1 MMSIEEEIEEWKRRW
16 ELKGLPKALLDE
28 LAEEAR
34 REWDIELGYRETKLY
49 YDLIV
54 NVIDLNHQVGD
65 VYKYTVL
72 LESDVIRGILTN
84 ALMQTFPQ
92 LPAEALK
99 IEVYK
104 MNAQGACMGYGSTS
118 IILNKDMT
126 VDIEVKPVGVV
137 PVVFKF
143 SDYGKGEVGEDGFI
157 AVEDVIH
164 IPRKGEV
171 VEDGFIA
178 VEDVIHIPRK
188 GEIQEGEI
196 ISVEVFT
203 T

>member
-1 MMSIEEEIEEWKRRW
+1 MSIEEEIEEWKRRW

-54 NVIDLNHQVGD
+54 NVVDPNHQVGD
-65 VYKYTVL
+65 VYKYTIL

-84 ALMQTFPQ
+84 ALTQTFPQ

-104 MNAQGACMGYGSTS
+104 MNERGECVGYGSTN
-118 IILNKDMT
+118 IILNKDT
-126 VDIEVKPVGVV
+126 SVNVEIKPVGVV
-137 PVVFKF
+137 PIVFRF

-157 AVEDVIH
+157 AIEDVVH
-164 IPRKGEV
+164 IPRKG
-171 VEDGFIA
+171 DIW
-178 VEDVIHIPRK
+178 
-188 GEIQEGEI
+188 EGE
-196 ISVEVFT
+196 SVSCEVFT